1 MGRLRNMEKHYAT
14 DLDQDRIKELL
25 FELDE
30 DWDYSVCRSREKS
43 TFFVKKKSAGA
54 ILGRVPLYTKMK
66 VTLKEVNGK
75 TEITLFPAHFIN
87 IQLILLFV
95 LPTLLILF
103 YTGMQAGVDLK
114 LIAVI
119 SAACMLLACILAAL
133 ISQKTQMAE
142 NARSICVERLE
153 QLLCLRT
160 IDAQH

>member
-14 DLDQDRIKELL
+14 DLDQDRIKALL
-25 FELDE
+25 FELDK
-30 DWDYSVCRSREKS
+30 DWDYSVYWSRRKNA
-43 TFFVKKKSAGA
+43 FLVKKKSAHA
-54 ILGRVPLYTKMK
+54 ILGRFPLYTKMK
-66 VTLKEVNGK
+66 VTLREANGK
-75 TEITLFPAHFIN
+75 TEIALRPARFID

-103 YTGMQAGVDLK
+103 YTGMRAGVDLK
-114 LIAVI
+114 LIAAI
-119 SAACMLLACILAAL
+119 SGACILLACFLAAL